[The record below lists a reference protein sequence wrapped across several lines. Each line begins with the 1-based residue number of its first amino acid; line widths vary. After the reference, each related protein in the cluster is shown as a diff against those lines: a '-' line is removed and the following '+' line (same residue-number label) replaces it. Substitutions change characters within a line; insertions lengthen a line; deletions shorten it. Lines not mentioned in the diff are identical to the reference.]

1 MAEQS
6 RTPPRR
12 PVLGLGKEPELEVQP
27 AAGMADGPFRVT
39 AQNLTPGA
47 RVRLSSWL
55 KDEKGGMF
63 RCECYYVADR
73 HGVVDTAVHP
83 SVGGDFEGVL
93 PLGLLD
99 QMQPVETGR
108 RLLKRDVRLP
118 WVVNV
123 ELHSD
128 GASETP
134 LVSRSA
140 ERWYLGPGVTVQEVT
155 VGRLR
160 GRVFVP
166 PAQFGRVPAVIDLF
180 GSIGGCVD
188 FRAALLASHGFVTFA
203 LAFAQYK
210 DLPKSLAHSAGF
222 IKDPNAPPTPIGM
235 DLSYFEE
242 AARFM
247 QQHP

>member
-6 RTPPRR
+6 RTPPHR
-12 PVLGLGKEPELEVQP
+12 PVLGLEKEPELEVMP

-47 RVRLSSWL
+47 RVRLSSSL

-83 SVGGDFEGVL
+83 SVGGDFEGVQ
-93 PLGLLD
+93 PFGLLD

-108 RLLKRDVRLP
+108 RLLKRDVRKP
-118 WVVNV
+118 WVINV
-123 ELHSD
+123 ELHGD
-128 GASETP
+128 GEAP
-134 LVSRSA
+134 IAARSA
-140 ERWYLGPGVTVQEVT
+140 ERHYLGPGVTVHEVT

-180 GSIGGCVD
+180 GSIGGCID

-203 LAFAQYK
+203 LAFAAYK
-210 DLPKSLAHSAGF
+210 DCPKSLAHFAGF
-222 IKDPNAPPTPIGM
+222 IKDKNAAPAPLGM
-235 DLSYFEE
+235 DLAYFEE
-242 AARFM
+242 AAQFL